1 LQEGEEMMSLM
12 TYACIIGINFLAG
25 CIFGLCVS
33 QRSDSLIQHVFVIG
47 YYFAGAA
54 GFLMLVLNL
63 FLICFGG
70 IG

>member
-1 LQEGEEMMSLM
+1 MLNLM
-12 TYACIIGINFLAG
+12 TYACIIGVNFLAG

-33 QRSDSLIQHVFVIG
+33 PRSDDFIQDVLVIG
-47 YYFAGAA
+47 YYFAGTA

-70 IG
+70 IV